1 MELLILI
8 LICIILIG
16 LYFFL
21 LSNGKRNKAMQELAK
36 SYKLSYR
43 KYNKKIPLFLSATE
57 CNFIEG
63 ELKGKK
69 VKIYDHYFGK
79 ALESS
84 FPNTDSTFISV
95 NDAQIFPEI
104 GGYKILKIE
113 DIKNI
118 IEKV

>member
-69 VKIYDHYFGK
+69 VKSSIDESILLEIKELKESGMSYNKLVVKFGIPK
-79 ALESS
+79 
-84 FPNTDSTFISV
+84 TT
-95 NDAQIFPEI
+95 
-104 GGYKILKIE
+104 ILNNLKRQ
-113 DIKNI
+113 
-118 IEKV
+118 VL